1 MKHPSLKV
9 NFEKTTPSKM
19 ATPHPSRSA
28 PPSPQG
34 EGFRKITLKI
44 KGFKVNS
51 SDFRLRIKKMI
62 ALTVDNIS
70 LSFGTKSVLNG
81 ISFSLDENDK
91 LGVIGVNGSGKSTL
105 FKLILGELEAD
116 DGNVYI
122 SKDKSVGILKQ
133 DDALAAFSSEEQ
145 NMSIIEVM
153 YNSFPQL
160 LRDEKRLSEL
170 EELLHS
176 GEDGSEEY
184 LRAVREY
191 SSLNEKFIADGG
203 LEFRGRCASTLQKM
217 GFDENEQKRPF
228 CDFSGGQRT
237 RLALSRE
244 LCREPD
250 ILLLDEPTN
259 HLDMETLQWLES
271 FLASYKKCLL
281 VISHD
286 RYFLDRVT
294 NKTLCIENNRAKLYN
309 GGYTKAMEQRRI
321 DREIE
326 ERHYKNQQKEIA
338 RQEAYIAQQRA
349 WNRERNII
357 AAESRQKLLDK
368 IERIERPQDAPK
380 GVRIKFAD
388 APPSGNEVMNI
399 RNLSF
404 AYTASKNV
412 LLDLSFGVRRNDKLF
427 IVGANGSGKSTL
439 IKLILGKLLPS
450 AGYIEMGYNI
460 RLGYYDQEN
469 QNLSPANTVL
479 EELWSAYPQLTE
491 LEVRNTLAQF
501 RFTGDDVF
509 LRVAELSGGER
520 ARLTLSKLILM
531 QTNLLVLDEPTNHLD
546 IASREALEEALEDYG
561 GTVVIVS
568 HDRYFIEKLAT
579 RIIDVIPAVDG
590 GGAVDITILKQGQ
603 GYAELCRDRERRR
616 AQSVESAV
624 NGSASMSAA
633 KEQYLKNKKESAD
646 SRKEK
651 KRLERLQREASKIED
666 ELTQIEAEINGD
678 AAYDYNR
685 LAELDT
691 KKNELEERLLE
702 IYEEL
707 EG

>member
-1 MKHPSLKV
+1 
-9 NFEKTTPSKM
+9 
-19 ATPHPSRSA
+19 
-28 PPSPQG
+28 
-34 EGFRKITLKI
+34 
-44 KGFKVNS
+44 
-51 SDFRLRIKKMI
+51 MI

-70 LSFGTKSVLNG
+70 LSFGTKSVLQSV
-81 ISFSLDENDK
+81 SFSLEESDR

-105 FKLILGELEAD
+105 FKLILGELEAEE
-116 DGNVYI
+116 GGVYI
-122 SKDKSVGILKQ
+122 SKDKSIGILKQ
-133 DDALAAFSSEEQ
+133 DDAMAAFSSSEQ
-145 NMSIIEVM
+145 KMTAIEVM
-153 YNSFPQL
+153 YNSFPHL
-160 LRDEKRLSEL
+160 LAMESRLSEL
-170 EELLHS
+170 EAILHS
-176 GEDGSEEY
+176 GDDGSDEY

-191 SSLNEKFIADGG
+191 STLNEKFIADGG

-217 GFDENEQKRPF
+217 GFDPNEQNRPF

-259 HLDMETLQWLES
+259 HLDMETLQWLEN

-294 NKTLCIENNRAKLYN
+294 NKTLCIENNRAKLYS
-309 GGYTKAMEQRRI
+309 GGYTRSMEQRRV

-368 IERIERPQDAPK
+368 MERVARPQDAPK

-388 APPSGNEVMNI
+388 APPSGNEVMNVRDI
-399 RNLSF
+399 CFSYSPTKQVLS
-404 AYTASKNV
+404 NV
-412 LLDLSFGVRRNDKLF
+412 SFGVRRQDKLF
-427 IVGANGSGKSTL
+427 LVGANGSGKSTL

-450 AGYIEMGYNI
+450 AGYIEMGYNV

-469 QNLSPANTVL
+469 QNLTPQNTVL

-491 LEVRNTLAQF
+491 LEIRNTLAQF
-501 RFTGDDVF
+501 RFVGDDVF
-509 LRVAELSGGER
+509 LRVSDLSGGER

-546 IASREALEEALEDYG
+546 IASREALEEALEGYE

-579 RIIDVIPAVDG
+579 RIIDIIPVSEG
-590 GGAVDITILKQGQ
+590 GGAYDITVLKQGQ
-603 GYAELCRDRERRR
+603 GYAELCRDRERRQG
-616 AQSVESAV
+616 QSVSVTSA
-624 NGSASMSAA
+624 NDSLSMSMA
-633 KEQYLKNKKESAD
+633 KEQYLKNKKENAD
-646 SRKEK
+646 SRKAQ
-651 KRLERLQREASKIED
+651 RRMERLRKEAAEIEEELEKIEL
-666 ELTQIEAEINGD
+666 EMNGE
-678 AAYDYNR
+678 AAYDYTR
-685 LAELDT
+685 LSELDIR
-691 KKNELEERLLE
+691 KNELEERLFE

>member
-1 MKHPSLKV
+1 
-9 NFEKTTPSKM
+9 
-19 ATPHPSRSA
+19 
-28 PPSPQG
+28 
-34 EGFRKITLKI
+34 
-44 KGFKVNS
+44 
-51 SDFRLRIKKMI
+51 MI
-62 ALTVDNIS
+62 ALTIDNIS
-70 LSFGTKSVLNG
+70 LSFGTKAVLSG
-81 ISFSLDENDK
+81 VSFSLEENDR

-116 DGNVYI
+116 SGAVYI
-122 SKDKSVGILKQ
+122 SKGKSVGILKQ
-133 DDALAAFSSEEQ
+133 DDAMAAFSDEEQ
-145 NMSIIEVM
+145 KMRVIDIM
-153 YNSFPQL
+153 YNSFPEL
-160 LRDEKRLSEL
+160 LDMEQKLSEL
-170 EELLHS
+170 EAVLHS
-176 GEDGSEEY
+176 GDEGSVEY
-184 LRAVREY
+184 NRAVRDY

-203 LEFRGRCASTLQKM
+203 LEFRSRCASTLQKM
-217 GFDENEQKRPF
+217 GFDANEQQRPF

-250 ILLLDEPTN
+250 VLLLDEPTN

-271 FLASYKKCLL
+271 FLASYKKCVL

-309 GGYTKAMEQRRI
+309 GGYTKSMEQRRI

-349 WNRERNII
+349 WNRERNIV

-368 IERIERPQDAPK
+368 MEKIEKPQDAPK

-388 APPSGNEVMNI
+388 FTPSGNEVINI

-404 AYTASKNV
+404 AYSDTKEVLSNV
-412 LLDLSFGVRRNDKLF
+412 TFGVRRLDKLF
-427 IVGANGSGKSTL
+427 LVGANGSGKSTL
-439 IKLILGKLLPS
+439 IKLILSKLIPT
-450 AGYIEMGYNI
+450 AGYIEMGYNV

-469 QNLSPANTVL
+469 QNLSPQNTVL
-479 EELWSAYPQLTE
+479 EELWSAYPHLTE
-491 LEVRNTLAQF
+491 LEIRNTLAQF
-501 RFTGDDVF
+501 RFIGDNVF
-509 LRVAELSGGER
+509 SRVCELSGGER
-520 ARLTLSKLILM
+520 ARLTLAKLILM

-546 IASREALEEALEDYG
+546 IASREALEEALEQYG

-579 RIIDVIPAVDG
+579 RIIDVIPASEG
-590 GGAVDITILKQGQ
+590 GGVYDITILKQGE
-603 GYAELCRDRERRR
+603 GYAELCRDRERR
-616 AQSVESAV
+616 AGQAIQSVETPNS
-624 NGSASMSAA
+624 SMSAA
-633 KEQYLKNKKESAD
+633 KEQYLKNKKENAD
-646 SRKEK
+646 SRKAQ
-651 KRLERLQREASKIED
+651 KRLERLQKEAEKIEC
-666 ELTQIEAEINGD
+666 ELEEIEAEINGE
-678 AAYDYNR
+678 AAYDYTR
-685 LAELDT
+685 LSELDT